1 MKQRSALFFA
11 TNSEIR
17 LVDIDNRSAAA
28 GLAELAVMA
37 VLVAVALVA
46 VEFGSADAV
55 TVVIDGLSGVVDGDL
70 CFEAV
75 GQHQLVAKEQFEPEA
90 GRKKI
95 VIEVMAVDFFLT
107 AKTLSRLAVT
117 PLLWLYVATAP

>member
-1 MKQRSALFFA
+1 MKQGSALFFA

-46 VEFGSADAV
+46 VE
-55 TVVIDGLSGVVDGDL
+55 
-70 CFEAV
+70 V
-75 GQHQLVAKEQFEPEA
+75 G
-90 GRKKI
+90 
-95 VIEVMAVDFFLT
+95 
-107 AKTLSRLAVT
+107 
-117 PLLWLYVATAP
+117 